1 MVNQSRSK
9 PYHTT
14 DYLKNQDDIAEY
26 LNAAIE
32 DGDEQI
38 LLMAISEI
46 MAVIPKDNFSKEFIE
61 KGLPKEGNEL
71 RFSHLRFIL
80 QALGLEL
87 SVRRRQSMNYK

>member
-1 MVNQSRSK
+1 M

-14 DYLKNQDDIAEY
+14 DYLKNQDDMAEY

-46 MAVIPKDNFSKEFIE
+46 MAVIPKNNFSKDFTE
-61 KGLPKEGNEL
+61 KGLPTEGKEL

-80 QALGLEL
+80 HALGLEI
-87 SVRRRQSMNYK
+87 SVRPR